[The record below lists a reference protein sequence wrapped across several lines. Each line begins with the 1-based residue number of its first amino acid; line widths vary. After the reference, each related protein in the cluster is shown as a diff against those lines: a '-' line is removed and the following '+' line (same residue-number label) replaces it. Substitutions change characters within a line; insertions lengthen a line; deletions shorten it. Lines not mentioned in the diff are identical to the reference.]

1 MSEIKAAKT
10 EKTKAETKAKINLNE
25 HAPFGGNMKCNLMSS
40 MEMAEIVSSLFG
52 GVFRDYAGCKIR
64 INDGRGLPAV
74 VNTIAPGALYVD
86 LYFKDQ
92 SSEKSD
98 KIANLSIPGKNEE
111 KKGTLGERYTRV
123 MGTIPGRTYQ
133 VSKETYE
140 CLEEFMFNGARTQW
154 NNHTQEITTQ
164 MNPYSKDEVLL
175 TISGLDLNKII
186 AKIYGTKTEEG
197 RYEYMATPST
207 VIPNKTEEF
216 IMTVTQLDLETVTD
230 LQNTL
235 GIYTSNAPTFH
246 QYHRG

>member
-1 MSEIKAAKT
+1 MSEINATKIEET
-10 EKTKAETKAKINLNE
+10 KTKINVNDP
-25 HAPFGGNMKCNLMSS
+25 APFGGNMKCNLISS

-52 GVFRDYAGCKIR
+52 SVFRDYAGCKIR

-86 LYFKDQ
+86 LYFKENRDGN
-92 SSEKSD
+92 EGK
-98 KIANLSIPGKNEE
+98 KIATLSIPGKKDNKENSS
-111 KKGTLGERYTRV
+111 LGERYTRV
-123 MGTIPGRTYQ
+123 MGTIPGRIYH

-140 CLEEFMFNGARTQW
+140 CLEEFMFNGPRTQW

-164 MNPYSKDEVLL
+164 MNPYSKDEVLV
-175 TISGLDLNKII
+175 TISGLDLNKVI
-186 AKIYGTKTEEG
+186 AKIYGTKTKEG
-197 RYEYMATPST
+197 RFEYMATPST

-230 LQNTL
+230 LQKTL

-246 QYHRG
+246 QYNRG

>member
-1 MSEIKAAKT
+1 MSEIKATKT
-10 EKTKAETKAKINLNE
+10 EETKAKINVNE
-25 HAPFGGNMKCNLMSS
+25 HAPFGGNMKCNLMSR

-92 SSEKSD
+92 SADTSSD
-98 KIANLSIPGKNEE
+98 KIATLSIAGK
-111 KKGTLGERYTRV
+111 KKDGDDKASLSERYTRV
-123 MGTIPGRTYQ
+123 MGTIPGRMYV

-140 CLEEFMFNGARTQW
+140 CLEEFMFNGPRTQW

-164 MNPYSKDEVLL
+164 MNPYSKDEVLV

-197 RYEYMATPST
+197 RYEYMAAPST

-246 QYHRG
+246 QYHRS

>member
-1 MSEIKAAKT
+1 MSEINA
-10 EKTKAETKAKINLNE
+10 TKIEETKAKITVND
-25 HAPFGGNMKCNLMSS
+25 HAAFGGNVKCNLMSS

-92 SSEKSD
+92 SADTSD
-98 KIANLSIPGKNEE
+98 KIATLSVIGKDDN
-111 KKGTLGERYTRV
+111 KKGSLGERYTRV
-123 MGTIPGRTYQ
+123 MGTTPGRIYQ

-154 NNHTQEITTQ
+154 NNHTQEITTR
-164 MNPYSKDEVLL
+164 MNPYSKDEVLV
-175 TISGLDLNKII
+175 TISGLDLNKVI
-186 AKIYGTKTEEG
+186 AKIYGVKTEEG
-197 RYEYMATPST
+197 RYEYMAAPST
-207 VIPNKTEEF
+207 VIPNRTEEF

-235 GIYTSNAPTFH
+235 GIYTSSTPTFH
-246 QYHRG
+246 QYNRR

>member
-1 MSEIKAAKT
+1 MSEIKATKT
-10 EKTKAETKAKINLNE
+10 EETKAKINLNE

-74 VNTIAPGALYVD
+74 VNTIPAGALYVD

-92 SSEKSD
+92 SADKSD
-98 KIANLSIPGKNEE
+98 KIATLSVHGKKDDD
-111 KKGTLGERYTRV
+111 KKTSLSERYTRV
-123 MGTIPGRTYQ
+123 MGTIPGRMYD

-140 CLEEFMFNGARTQW
+140 CLEEFMFNGPRTQW
-154 NNHTQEITTQ
+154 LNHTQEITTQ

-175 TISGLDLNKII
+175 TISGLDLNKVI

-246 QYHRG
+246 QYRRG

>member
-1 MSEIKAAKT
+1 MSEIKATKT
-10 EKTKAETKAKINLNE
+10 EETKAKINVNE

-92 SSEKSD
+92 SADTSSD
-98 KIANLSIPGKNEE
+98 KIATLSIAGK
-111 KKGTLGERYTRV
+111 KKEGEDKASLSERYTRV
-123 MGTIPGRTYQ
+123 MGTIPGRMYV

-140 CLEEFMFNGARTQW
+140 CLEEFMFNGPRTQW

-164 MNPYSKDEVLL
+164 MNPYSKDEVLV

-197 RYEYMATPST
+197 RYEYMAAPST

-246 QYHRG
+246 QYHRS